1 MTYVVLKGYLYD
13 PIWSDRLRKARGSN
27 GTGESIQKRQFYFYY
42 ISIRLVLVS
51 DLGSV
56 SPFFRDELLAP
67 VLHFVSVDR
76 GERELGGRRI
86 VTWEKQGG
94 QPLSN
99 IQHGFWQCNVVGLS
113 CRSEWI
119 ILSTEVNL
127 CLLGKRI
134 ASYKFC
140 LGRTCISITMKFI
153 NEVVNGGVTI
163 ILFVVTNL
171 VCVPKKRNLSIFRGL
186 EGAWKHIRTLELKW
200 KNRCNS
206 SYFGNG
212 KIFGARR
219 RGWSVSSWLGS
230 DFSIFLRIPSR
241 VLLLPVSNRTC
252 WAKSSSC
259 KTCFI

>member
-1 MTYVVLKGYLYD
+1 MISAQWVLSSVMNCWHQSYILSLWAEEK
-13 PIWSDRLRKARGSN
+13 RGS
-27 GTGESIQKRQFYFYY
+27 
-42 ISIRLVLVS
+42 
-51 DLGSV
+51 
-56 SPFFRDELLAP
+56 AC
-67 VLHFVSVDR
+67 
-76 GERELGGRRI
+76 
-86 VTWEKQGG
+86 TWEKQGG

-186 EGAWKHIRTLELKW
+186 KGVWKHIRTLEWKW
-200 KNRCNS
+200 KRDVTPVPSEMVRSLAQEEGVDPYHLDLVLN
-206 SYFGNG
+206 
-212 KIFGARR
+212 
-219 RGWSVSSWLGS
+219 
-230 DFSIFLRIPSR
+230 FSIFFLRIPSR
-241 VLLLPVSNRTC
+241 ALLLPVSNRTC